1 MIIWFSGTGNSEWV
15 AEQLASALGER
26 MVSVAEGLTSGDT
39 HLTLHDGERL
49 GFVFP
54 TYSWLASCGNSVCG
68 KDANQWH
75 TEQLLYG
82 HHLWRRHW
90 TIGAYHGKGVVTP
103 WLHAP
108 KRPLGADAQ
117 QLHQHERI

>member
-26 MVSVAEGLTSGDT
+26 MVSVAEALTAGGDI
-39 HLTLHDGERL
+39 HFTLHDGERL

-54 TYSWLASCGNSVCG
+54 TYSWGPPPVVTEFVEKMQITGTPSSCFMVTTCG
-68 KDANQWH
+68 DD
-75 TEQLLYG
+75 
-82 HHLWRRHW
+82 
-90 TIGAYHGKGVVTP
+90 IGLSSNHGKGIGSP
-103 WLHAP
+103 WLNAP

-117 QLHQHERI
+117 